1 MQIAGN
7 IAGPRLAVRSN
18 VASAISQ
25 SLRRELAN
33 EVAAAERRVRD
44 EVERLVAQ
52 PIADARASVNEVSAT
67 VQRLVA
73 QHQERL
79 DEVKAELEARLR
91 QLGR

>member
-1 MQIAGN
+1 MQISGN

-18 VASAISQ
+18 VASAISR

-33 EVAAAERRVRD
+33 EIAAAEQGVRD
-44 EVERLVAQ
+44 EVERFVAQ
-52 PIADARASVNEVSAT
+52 PIADARASVNEVAAT
-67 VQRLVA
+67 VQRLLT

-79 DEVKAELEARLR
+79 DEVKAELEAMLR